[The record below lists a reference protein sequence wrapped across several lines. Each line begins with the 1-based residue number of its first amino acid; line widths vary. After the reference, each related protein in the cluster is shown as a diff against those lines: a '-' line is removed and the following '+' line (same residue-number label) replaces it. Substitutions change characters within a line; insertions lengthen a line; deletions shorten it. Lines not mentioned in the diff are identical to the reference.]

1 MYGKHFESM
10 YDGSMYGAGVAVF
23 AVWGYV
29 ISHAREAV
37 VELNP
42 QMLAH
47 TLGGKEE
54 EIIAAIKKLQSPDPR
69 SRHKEYEG
77 RRLVKEG
84 EYQYRVPSW
93 EYYQT
98 IKTAEALREY
108 NRLAK
113 RRSREKRN
121 TRSGPLAGE
130 SAAVS
135 AMARGDDKMADYY
148 AAERVNE
155 KPVSVNKP
163 LTGTNNSAGVSKT
176 AGVDD
181 DEQPGFAPLE

>member
-29 ISHAREAV
+29 ISHAREGV

-77 RRLVKEG
+77 RRLIKEG

-98 IKTAEALREY
+98 IKTADALREY

-113 RRSREKRN
+113 RRQRN
-121 TRSGPLAGE
+121 KGKPISAKNYPPE
-130 SAAVS
+130 SFEAS
-135 AMARGDDKMADYY
+135 TARGDLARADHI
-148 AAERVNE
+148 VTSSL
-155 KPVSVNKP
+155 PP
-163 LTGTNNSAGVSKT
+163 SAGITKS